1 MRKYLLLVI
10 AALFMVFAAGCVDL
24 FAVPGVAVS
33 PDGGQIYFLGGNF
46 SMTGGDNSNS
56 TLSLSSANV
65 SDGTS
70 KVIVAG
76 STDSQISAFAVNPTN
91 GEVAYVTTTKA
102 GESGVSIY
110 GTDGSSR
117 QLVGKDA
124 FGGLMSGTMMAFS
137 KDGSK
142 IALTGLLFPPE
153 VTPAMLED
161 SNSDKITPEL
171 IAKIKNVA
179 WLINVA
185 DGSVK
190 TISNP
195 DTERTNTIAWSP
207 SGNLIAF
214 NAWVDTNGDGTVSS
228 AGISGIPGMS
238 AAAPT
243 TSDLSEVHI
252 YDVGSGSTVKVQA
265 TGLSFAPV
273 FFSDSTVG
281 YVTGDALSMMGGAGG
296 GSGSGFGI
304 ATADVASGASTPFY
318 SASNLITGVSVS
330 PDGSQ
335 VAWAEVDS
343 SGAAGASQGGSMPP
357 AKIFVSPLGTAAAKQ
372 VAELNG
378 MFLVDVPVW
387 TPDGKAVFVS
397 STNVLASVM
406 GGLGSMMGG
415 MTTTTEATAEAP
427 KPQQVTWVDVGS
439 GETKV
444 VYEGG
449 MLNSGMFASLM
460 SLAGIQGLDS
470 MMGAGAGGS

>member
-1 MRKYLLLVI
+1 MRKHLLLVI

-33 PDGGQIYFLGGNF
+33 PDGGTIYFLGGDF
-46 SMTGGDNSNS
+46 SLSGGDNSS
-56 TLSLSSANV
+56 SVLSLSSANV

-70 KVIVAG
+70 KVIVQG
-76 STDSQISAFAVNPTN
+76 DDSSLISAFAVNPTN
-91 GEVAYVTTTKA
+91 GEVAYVMTTKA
-102 GESGVSIY
+102 GESGISIY

-117 QLVGKDA
+117 QLAGKDA
-124 FGGLMSGTMMAFS
+124 FGGLMTGTMMAFS

-161 SNSDKITPEL
+161 SGSDKLTPEL
-171 IAKIKNVA
+171 MAKIKNVA

-195 DTERTNTIAWSP
+195 DTERANTIAWSP

-214 NAWVDTNGDGTVSS
+214 NTWVDTNGDGTVSS

-252 YDVGSGSTVKVQA
+252 YDVGSGNTVKVQG
-265 TGLSFAPV
+265 TGLAFGPV

-281 YVTGDALSMMGGAGG
+281 YVSGDAMSLMGGGAGG
-296 GSGSGFGI
+296 SAGFSI
-304 ATADVASGASTPFY
+304 ATADVGSGASTPFY
-318 SASNLITGVSVS
+318 SGSNLITGVSVS

-335 VAWAEVDS
+335 VAWAEVES
-343 SGAAGASQGGSMPP
+343 SAASGAAASGSNNMPP
-357 AKIFVSPLGTAAAKQ
+357 AKIFVSPMGTAAAKQ

-387 TPDGKAVFVS
+387 TPDGKALFVS
-397 STNVLASVM
+397 STNILASAL
-406 GGLGSMMGG
+406 GGLGSMMTG
-415 MTTTTEATAEAP
+415 MSTTTDATAEAP

-460 SLAGIQGLDS
+460 SIAGIQGLGS
-470 MMGAGAGGS
+470 MMGAGS